1 MLTTTSDTRS
11 VPDPAIDG
19 KSEYGFPRATVVPA
33 VDPASAELE
42 YLSECSP
49 KDRPWD
55 QHRGQADD
63 VAAIFA
69 GAGGVWFSRLG
80 QRVALCSLVL
90 GFGWSP
96 DRADSGALTLKLR
109 EAHFCRVRHCPICQW
124 RRSLMWIARF
134 LQVIP
139 EVLAKYPK
147 GRFIFLTLTQR
158 NVPVSELRVTLRA
171 MGKGWDRMRKRKEFA
186 VVSGWLRTAEVTRGA
201 DGTAHPH
208 YHALLLVPSD
218 YFHASDKYVTQVGW
232 TKLWRECL
240 RLDYDP
246 IVHVAAVKPKRG
258 RPARGETLPAL
269 VNAAREAFKYA
280 VKPSDMIADGGW
292 LLELTRQL
300 DKLRFI
306 ASGGVL
312 KDILGERDKETNDDL
327 LLHEGSEGEKG
338 EAARLFFD
346 WRRPIR
352 RYKRQQEPRRGASVS
367 QRHR

>member
-1 MLTTTSDTRS
+1 MQGQTIDLHGWRKR
-11 VPDPAIDG
+11 VPDRAIDG
-19 KSEYGFPRATVVPA
+19 KSEYGFPRATAVPA
-33 VDPASAELE
+33 ADESDEPATAEPE

-63 VAAIFA
+63 VAEIFA
-69 GAGGVWFSRLG
+69 GAGVVWFSRLG
-80 QRVALCSLVL
+80 QRVELCSLVL

-96 DRADSGALTLKLR
+96 ERADSDVLTLKLR

-139 EVLAKYPK
+139 EVLGKYPK

-186 VVSGWLRTAEVTRGA
+186 VVSGWLRTVEVTRGA
-201 DGTAHPH
+201 DGSAHPH
-208 YHALLLVPSD
+208 YHVLLLVPGN
-218 YFHASDKYVTQVGW
+218 YFHASDKYVTQASW
-232 TKLWRECL
+232 TKLWRESL
-240 RLDYDP
+240 KLDYDP
-246 IVHVAAVKPKRG
+246 IVHVTAIKSKRG
-258 RPARGETLPAL
+258 RPAKGETLPAL
-269 VNAAREAFKYA
+269 ANAAREALKYA
-280 VKPSDMIADGGW
+280 VKPSDMIADGCW

-300 DKLRFI
+300 DNLRFI

-312 KDILGERDKETNDDL
+312 KDILGEREKETNEDL
-327 LLHEGSEGEKG
+327 LLRENSEAESDKSGKL
-338 EAARLFFD
+338 LFT
-346 WRRPIR
+346 WRQRVG
-352 RYKRQQEPRRGASVS
+352 RYKRQR
-367 QRHR
+367 

>member
-19 KSEYGFPRATVVPA
+19 KTEYGSPRATVVPA
-33 VDPASAELE
+33 VNPATAEPE

-63 VAAIFA
+63 IAAIYA
-69 GAGGVWFSRLG
+69 SAGGVWFSRLG
-80 QRVALCSLVL
+80 QRVGLCSLVL

-96 DRADSGALTLKLR
+96 ERADSDVLALKLR

-139 EVLAKYPK
+139 EVLGKYPK
-147 GRFIFLTLTQR
+147 GRFIFLTLTQK
-158 NVPVSELRVTLRA
+158 NVPVNELRVTLRA

-186 VVSGWLRTAEVTRGA
+186 VVSGWLRTVEVTRGA
-201 DGTAHPH
+201 DGSAHPH
-208 YHALLLVPSD
+208 YHVLLLVPGD
-218 YFHASDKYVTQVGW
+218 YFDAPGKYVTQAGW
-232 TKLWRECL
+232 TRLWRESL
-240 RLDYDP
+240 KLDYDP
-246 IVHVAAVKPKRG
+246 IVHVTAIKPKRG
-258 RPARGETLPAL
+258 RPANGQTLPAL
-269 VNAAREAFKYA
+269 VNAAREALKYA
-280 VKPSDMIADGGW
+280 VKPSDMTADGAW

-300 DKLRFI
+300 DRLRFI

-312 KDILGERDKETNDDL
+312 KDILGERDKETNEDL
-327 LLHEGSEGEKG
+327 LLRENSEGEGAETGK
-338 EAARLFFD
+338 LFFA
-346 WRRPIR
+346 WRRPVR
-352 RYKRQQEPRRGASVS
+352 RYKRQ
-367 QRHR
+367 